1 MFSFF
6 ERQPKI
12 LNFLFSLLLLALIGW
27 ADLMTGYE
35 RSLALFYCIPVLFA
49 GRLCERY
56 VPFVIAAL
64 ACPIWAWVDFVCG
77 HQYFNNSVQAWEITV
92 RCAFFFAVA
101 VAVVAVR
108 DRQAQTDAKLAVLER
123 ARKLEHQV
131 TEITEHE
138 QQRVG
143 KELHN
148 GLSQYLAAVSCA
160 MTSLK
165 MDTEKAGSSAL
176 AAKAGEIERLLAES
190 VSQARDLA
198 RNLAPV
204 QHSGPGL
211 AAALE
216 ELTSATT
223 RRVGIE
229 CSFESSGEQTIKDDG
244 LATYLYRIAQEAID
258 NAVEHGK
265 ASAISVQLSANPS
278 AISLTVSDDGVGF
291 SNSRKNSDGAGLN
304 VMEYRAAIIGG
315 EISVEER
322 ASGGTTVACV
332 VLAQHDAKPW

>member
-1 MFSFF
+1 MFSFL
-6 ERQPKI
+6 ERQPKFV
-12 LNFLFSLLLLALIGW
+12 NFLLSLLLLALIGW
-27 ADLMTGYE
+27 ADVVTGYE
-35 RSLALFYCIPVLFA
+35 RSLVLFYCIPVLFA

-56 VPFVIAAL
+56 TAFFIAAL
-64 ACPIWAWVDFVCG
+64 ACPIWAWADFVSG
-77 HQYFNNSVQAWEITV
+77 HEYFNGSTQAWEITV
-92 RCAFFFAVA
+92 RGAFFFAVA

-148 GLSQYLAAVSCA
+148 GLSQYLAALSCA
-160 MTSLK
+160 MSSLK
-165 MDTEKAGSSAL
+165 MDTEKTGSGAL
-176 AAKAGEIERLLAES
+176 VAKAGEIERLLSES
-190 VSQARDLA
+190 VKQARDLA

-223 RRVGIE
+223 RRMGIE
-229 CSFESSGEQTIKDDG
+229 CSFESAGEEAIRNDG

-265 ASAISVQLSANPS
+265 ASSISVQLSANPS

-291 SNSRKNSDGAGLN
+291 SKSSKNADGVGIS

-315 EISVEER
+315 QISVEEP

-332 VLAQHDAKPW
+332 VLAQGEEKA